1 MNLDDFFVMTVS
13 ASGWGPGRNMHPW
26 SETTVQKE
34 TDATGPE
41 PNLAQE
47 CHIMKKI
54 AIAAAAI
61 VLSAIAG
68 GAFAQSTSGLTREQ
82 VRADLVNAQ
91 RAGVI
96 PTADTQYPPTPDEVA
111 QNKAT
116 YQIQF
121 GKSTEP
127 QRWATG
133 VSSNGNQG

>member
-1 MNLDDFFVMTVS
+1 
-13 ASGWGPGRNMHPW
+13 
-26 SETTVQKE
+26 
-34 TDATGPE
+34 
-41 PNLAQE
+41 
-47 CHIMKKI
+47 MKKI

-82 VRADLVNAQ
+82 VRAELVNAE

-96 PTADTQYPPTPDEVA
+96 PTTDTQYPPTADEIA

-133 VSSNGNQG
+133 ASSNGSQG